1 MNTSRQIHFRKSKR
15 AQSVNDDETWVD
27 DDYSNTLNC
36 FDIGDV
42 RATDIVVMIEG
53 YDE

>member
-1 MNTSRQIHFRKSKR
+1 MSTFQQFHYRKSKR

-27 DDYSNTLNC
+27 DDFSNTLNC
-36 FDIGDV
+36 FDIGDI
-42 RATDIVVMIEG
+42 RATDIVVMVE